1 MRIKEFIDTIVLDKD
16 AYEVG
21 RVSDIDFNKE
31 TGKIETVVLTL
42 KKNIFTTDELE
53 ISFDDIKTIGA
64 YIILNKEIDFNEK
77 ADEIEAQQIEIE
89 DADEK

>member
-31 TGKIETVVLTL
+31 TGKIETSLASRST
-42 KKNIFTTDELE
+42 ELRE
-53 ISFDDIKTIGA
+53 PARAAPDSA
-64 YIILNKEIDFNEK
+64 S
-77 ADEIEAQQIEIE
+77 Q
-89 DADEK
+89 

>member
-42 KKNIFTTDELE
+42 EKKYFYNR
-53 ISFDDIKTIGA
+53 
-64 YIILNKEIDFNEK
+64 
-77 ADEIEAQQIEIE
+77 
-89 DADEK
+89 

>member
-1 MRIKEFIDTIVLDKD
+1 MRIKEFIDTIVLDKG

-31 TGKIETVVLTL
+31 TGKIETIVITL

-53 ISFDDIKTIGA
+53 INFDDIETIGA
-64 YIILNKEIDFNEK
+64 YIILNKEIDFNKNE
-77 ADEIEAQQIEIE
+77 DEIKAQQIEIE
-89 DADEK
+89 DADEE

>member
-1 MRIKEFIDTIVLDKD
+1 M
-16 AYEVG
+16 
-21 RVSDIDFNKE
+21 
-31 TGKIETVVLTL
+31 